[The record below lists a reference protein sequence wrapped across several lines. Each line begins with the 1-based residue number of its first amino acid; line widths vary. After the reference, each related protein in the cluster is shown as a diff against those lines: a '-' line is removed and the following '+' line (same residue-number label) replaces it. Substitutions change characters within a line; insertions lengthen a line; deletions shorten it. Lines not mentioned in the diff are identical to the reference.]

1 MSYFRAFQ
9 FKSARDL
16 RLQDM
21 GRRSCRS
28 WRWLTTQT
36 NPKAHDIPD
45 VPTVSASSTEA
56 SCSRYTHLFIQ
67 DDDSPFSAPIA
78 EDCYETYKLD
88 PPPYSLISTK
98 KELKRL
104 FRDMSTIRYI
114 QSSPSPLF
122 IAADL
127 TYSRHMETSADQL
140 YKQRKIR
147 GFCHLSAGQ
156 EAIAVGIEHAMGPD
170 DKFITAYRCHGNT
183 LMRGGSV
190 KSIIGELLG
199 RRGGISQG
207 KGGSMHMFA
216 RNYFGGNG
224 IVGASTP
231 VGAGVA
237 FAQQYN
243 NERAITINNYGDG
256 AANQGQVHEAFNM
269 AKLWN
274 LPVIFGCESESR
286 LTIHH

>member
-1 MSYFRAFQ
+1 
-9 FKSARDL
+9 
-16 RLQDM
+16 
-21 GRRSCRS
+21 
-28 WRWLTTQT
+28 
-36 NPKAHDIPD
+36 
-45 VPTVSASSTEA
+45 
-56 SCSRYTHLFIQ
+56 
-67 DDDSPFSAPIA
+67 
-78 EDCYETYKLD
+78 
-88 PPPYSLISTK
+88 
-98 KELKRL
+98 
-104 FRDMSTIRYI
+104 MSTIRYI